1 MIYDRQ
7 EECMRVTLQMHF
19 THAHLEPFKAAHTLK
34 AAHSTYV
41 SMYCYGRA
49 LENNPGPVAGGGSLT
64 DAPIPLSCANGNDIH
79 DHLSLSLSPGC
90 ESKGKL
96 KGDNRQRSGLLTKAD
111 GGCPEGELAL

>member
-1 MIYDRQ
+1 
-7 EECMRVTLQMHF
+7 
-19 THAHLEPFKAAHTLK
+19 
-34 AAHSTYV
+34 
-41 SMYCYGRA
+41 MYCYGRA

-64 DAPIPLSCANGNDIH
+64 DPPIPLSCANGNDIH